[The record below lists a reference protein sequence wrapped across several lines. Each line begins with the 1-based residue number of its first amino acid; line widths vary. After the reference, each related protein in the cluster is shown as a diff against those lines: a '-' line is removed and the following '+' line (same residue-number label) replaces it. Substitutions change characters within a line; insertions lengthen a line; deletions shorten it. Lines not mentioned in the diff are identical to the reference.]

1 MNNPS
6 RWLAR
11 LRLGIDAFD
20 DALLLCL
27 AGRRRL
33 VTAASR
39 VKQREGL
46 PVRDP
51 GRERRIVARGQS
63 LARRLGLPP
72 ALAQDQMALVIADGC
87 RLQGLSPDPGQGAA
101 GTDTGT
107 LASTMNAP
115 EYRPPSLARALL
127 RALPPPVRWAPL
139 LRRLPPAWP
148 GRLVEPA
155 VAHLLAAPLGE
166 GQLDFMVGRRLGI
179 EVSDLGLGW
188 VLELHEG
195 RLRATDEAAEATVR
209 GTATDLMLLASRLE
223 DADSLFF
230 QRRLELT
237 GDTELGLTARNLLDR
252 LPWESV
258 PLGVR
263 ILLNR
268 GARLA
273 REARDAH
280 RGGA

>member
-1 MNNPS
+1 MEQDT

-20 DALLLCL
+20 DALLMCL

-33 VTAASR
+33 VAAAAR
-39 VKQREGL
+39 AKQRGGL
-46 PVRDP
+46 PVRDA
-51 GRERRIVARGQS
+51 GREQRILARSQS

-72 ALAQDQMALVIADGC
+72 ALAQAQMTLVIADGC
-87 RLQGLSPDPGQGAA
+87 RLQGLAPDRDQGAE
-101 GTDTGT
+101 GT
-107 LASTMNAP
+107 AP
-115 EYRPPSLARALL
+115 GKLMPAMTFTESSPPLLPRLLL
-127 RALPPPVRWAPL
+127 RAIPPPSRWAML

-148 GRLVEPA
+148 GQWLAPA
-155 VAHLLAAPLGE
+155 VAHLLAAPLAE
-166 GQLDFMVGRRLGI
+166 GQLDFMAGRRLGI
-179 EVSDLGLGW
+179 EVHDLGVGW
-188 VLELHEG
+188 VLELQDG
-195 RLRATDEAAEATVR
+195 RLRATREPAEATVR
-209 GTATDLMLLASRLE
+209 GSATDLMLLASRLE
-223 DADSLFF
+223 DADTLFF

-237 GDTELGLTARNLLDR
+237 GDTELGLTARNMLDR

-258 PLGVR
+258 PLGIR

-280 RGGA
+280 PG